1 MPVIMQKEFVSR
13 RLVCELNVE
22 RSGCESERRR
32 QVHLA
37 ANERVVFRPSIV
49 PAPSAG
55 MAWPPIF
62 AWHNERIINILP
74 NK

>member
-1 MPVIMQKEFVSR
+1 MPAPTSPVIMQKEFVSR
-13 RLVCELNVE
+13 RLVCEMNVE

-55 MAWPPIF
+55 MDGMAAHF
-62 AWHNERIINILP
+62 RMAQRAHH
-74 NK
+74 